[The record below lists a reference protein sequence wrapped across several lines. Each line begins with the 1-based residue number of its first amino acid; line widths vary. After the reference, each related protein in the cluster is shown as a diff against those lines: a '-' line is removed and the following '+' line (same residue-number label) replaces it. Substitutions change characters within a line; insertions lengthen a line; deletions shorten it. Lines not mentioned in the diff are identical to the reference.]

1 VRVLVTGHRGM
12 IGRAVHARL
21 RAEGHE
27 VIGLDRTRRDD
38 VTKASAV
45 ARRARGCDVIVHAAA
60 LPNNR
65 AGTPADIM
73 RVNVLGTATV
83 LGEAERVGARVVF
96 ISTAQALG
104 VIESDSPPQYVP
116 VDDDYTPRPVLAYG
130 VSKLL
135 AEELCAAFTR
145 RSGLPSICLRPVGVF
160 DDERAARLARVR
172 AQPDPKWERWW
183 ELGAFVDLGDFV
195 EAVVLAT
202 TADVTGHTRM
212 LVCGDDCASS
222 EPILETL
229 ARVHPGVTV
238 RDRDSFERDP
248 HRSLFDSAT
257 ARAVLGWQPSR
268 RWAELSARS
277 APGAPPAAAPHR
289 HEGARPA

>member
-12 IGRAVHARL
+12 IGRAVQARL
-21 RAEGHE
+21 CAEGHD
-27 VIGLDRTRRDD
+27 VVGLDRTRRDD

-60 LPNNR
+60 LPHNG
-65 AGTPADIM
+65 AGSPADIM
-73 RVNVLGTATV
+73 RVNVLGTANV
-83 LGEAERVGARVVF
+83 LTEAEHLGARVVF

-104 VIESDSPPQYVP
+104 VIESDAPPQYVP
-116 VDDDYTPRPVLAYG
+116 VDDSYTPRPLLPYG

-145 RSGLPSICLRPVGVF
+145 RSGLPSVCLRPVGVF
-160 DDERAARLARVR
+160 DAERAARLVELR
-172 AQPDPKWERWW
+172 AHPDRKWERWW

-212 LVCGDDCASS
+212 LVCADDCAGP
-222 EPILETL
+222 EPALETL
-229 ARVHPGVTV
+229 ARVHPGVPV
-238 RDRDSFERDP
+238 RDRDTFQRDP
-248 HRSLFDSAT
+248 HRSLFEAAT
-257 ARAVLGWQPSR
+257 ARTVLGWRPSR
-268 RWAELSARS
+268 RWPDLSAGF
-277 APGAPPAAAPHR
+277 APGASSAATPHR